1 MTITDYISELD
12 PKKAKKIEEHNGAT
26 PEEIKEIEEDIESKK
41 EEDEFK
47 KKMNDE

>member
-1 MTITDYISELD
+1 MSELD

-26 PEEIKEIEEDIESKK
+26 PEEIKEIEEDIESKR